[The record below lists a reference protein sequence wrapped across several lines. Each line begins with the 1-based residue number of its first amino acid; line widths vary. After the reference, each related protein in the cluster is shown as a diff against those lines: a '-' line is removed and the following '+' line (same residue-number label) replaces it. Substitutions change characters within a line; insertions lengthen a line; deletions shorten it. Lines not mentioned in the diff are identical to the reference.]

1 MLLRVIQERIKEQL
15 KTAGITE
22 ELLRGVIIKRRENEQ
37 ELKIESK
44 GFYLF
49 GWIFLFLSI
58 F

>member
-15 KTAGITE
+15 KTAGIT